1 MDQAVFAF
9 IGLFHLKKGGAFMDK
24 KKFYLNIYQAL
35 FVLVVSWLYTLLTYY
50 IPFEMNRYSLC
61 EIYSFQGVPF
71 GLILGVV
78 LNYFS
83 KQK

>member
-1 MDQAVFAF
+1 MSKKE
-9 IGLFHLKKGGAFMDK
+9 FHLN
-24 KKFYLNIYQAL
+24 LYQAL
-35 FVLVVSWLYTLLTYY
+35 FILIVSWLYTFLTYY

-61 EIYSFQGVPF
+61 EIYSFQGIPF

-78 LNYFS
+78 LNYYN

>member
-1 MDQAVFAF
+1 
-9 IGLFHLKKGGAFMDK
+9 MDK

-35 FVLVVSWLYTLLTYY
+35 FVLIVSWLYTLLTYY

>member
-1 MDQAVFAF
+1 
-9 IGLFHLKKGGAFMDK
+9 MDK